1 MNSIIRGT
9 NATIQLT
16 LGKEVDFTAITSLE
30 LYLVQAGN
38 TIVKTLNQLTLD
50 QTNRSVSYKLSQEE
64 SLSLKPDIV
73 VKIFLI
79 GIVNGDRF
87 ETRPIVKATVE
98 DTYKNEVMV

>member
-9 NATIQLT
+9 NATIRLT
-16 LGKEVDFTAITSLE
+16 LGKEVDFTDITSLE

-38 TIVKTLNQLTLD
+38 AIVKTLNQLTLD
-50 QTNRSVSYKLSQEE
+50 PTNKSVSYKLSQEE

-87 ETRPIVKATVE
+87 ETRPIVEARVE
-98 DTYKNEVMV
+98 GTYKNEVMV

>member
-9 NATIQLT
+9 NATIKLT
-16 LGKEVDFTAITSLE
+16 LGEDVDFTAITSLE

-50 QTNRSVSYKLSQEE
+50 PTNRSVSYKLSQEE

-73 VKIFLI
+73 AKIFLI
-79 GIVNGDRF
+79 GIVNGDRI
-87 ETRPIVKATVE
+87 ETRPIVEVRVE
-98 DTYKNEVMV
+98 STYKNEVMV